1 MLPARPL
8 LVHPYPTPGLYQR
21 LLDRH
26 VRVLQPLEQ
35 DPVLG
40 VSEPVVRVC
49 LGPPQFGGLLHEVVE
64 DVLGDILGD
73 VLGVSWSHLRQPNPL
88 PQNRPI
94 GPGHTLV
101 RACLSTRPARASPS
115 PSPRGARSVCPRLR
129 RGCSGARTPAPRA
142 LLLEFVP
149 ALAHSP
155 AEHPPPPGFL
165 YALLSPSRSRARLC
179 LSRSSPPLSGDSR
192 ASEGA
197 SMAGMRS
204 TSPAMILRASAWAW
218 RSACSCSRR

>member
-155 AEHPPPPGFL
+155 AENPPPPRPLYTLLGTCGIGVGLCPIVLLLNRLGRFSGLWGRFL
-165 YALLSPSRSRARLC
+165 RGWVQRLHS
-179 LSRSSPPLSGDSR
+179 LGHVEEDGVFAFQLT
-192 ASEGA
+192 A
-197 SMAGMRS
+197 
-204 TSPAMILRASAWAW
+204 
-218 RSACSCSRR
+218 